1 MTSAIGD
8 PRTVIVTGAN
18 AGIGFETSLALAA
31 QGDHVIMTARDPLRG
46 AEALDQVRQRSGN
59 LTTELMILDLASF
72 TSINKF
78 AREFTATNNQLDV
91 LVNNA
96 GLVLSKRAL
105 TAEGFE
111 MTFGVNHLGH
121 FLLTQKLIDPL
132 TNTEGARVV
141 VVSSDAHRF
150 ARSGLDFND
159 LQAEKSYKP
168 FSVYG
173 KSKLANIYFARELSR
188 RLPQVKVNS
197 LHPGFVRSRF
207 ARDGDSGRIMDI
219 AMAPTRLFAISP
231 AKGARTSIYLAN
243 ATDLDTGKYYAK
255 SKPSVP
261 SKAARDSEAAKR
273 LWSISEDLIGRT
285 ISS

>member
-1 MTSAIGD
+1 MTSAAGD

-31 QGDHVIMTARDPLRG
+31 QGDHVIMTARDPRRG

-72 TSINKF
+72 ASINKF
-78 AREFTATNNQLDV
+78 TSEFTATNNRLDV

-219 AMAPTRLFAISP
+219 AMAPARLFAISP

-261 SKAARDSEAAKR
+261 SKAAHDSEAAKR